1 LPTSPDPR
9 ERIRASLL
17 PTEQAAELDAHG
29 STQAAVLVP
38 LVELDGRLHV
48 VLTRRRNDMRR
59 HAGEISFPGGRSD
72 PEDATPTATALR
84 EAHEEVGLPPENVEI
99 LGALSPVGTFVTG
112 YAVYPVVGWV
122 AHPGEW
128 QLSPREVDAVLEL
141 DLEQLRA
148 SHEQRRLVRQGV
160 PFLTDVYTLDGHEVW
175 GATGRML
182 HDLFSRLPADLL
194 GTPAA
199 GPQPV

>member
-1 LPTSPDPR
+1 MPTSPDPR
-9 ERIRASLL
+9 ERIRAALL
-17 PTEQAAELDAHG
+17 PTEHAAELDAHG
-29 STQAAVLVP
+29 TTQAAVLVP
-38 LVELDGRLHV
+38 LVELGGRLHV
-48 VLTRRRNDMRR
+48 VLTRRRSDMRR

-84 EAHEEVGLPPENVEI
+84 EAHEEVGLPPANVEI

-122 AHPGEW
+122 DHPGEW

-141 DLEQLRA
+141 DLEDLRA

-182 HDLFSRLPADLL
+182 NDLLSRLPSDLL
-194 GTPAA
+194 GAA
-199 GPQPV
+199 GPGVRAP